1 MPLTIILKVGLLLNL
16 LQQMKEAKNSAANKN
31 MLYGALWCI
40 GGLIVTAVTYSNASN
55 EGGTYVV
62 AWGAI
67 VFGGYQFIKGIYQKL
82 SV

>member
-1 MPLTIILKVGLLLNL
+1 MTLTCKH
-16 LQQMKEAKNSAANKN
+16 KET
-31 MLYGALWCI
+31 CI